1 MNEIREFIE
10 ELKDSI
16 MQTIPEELTQGL
28 TLTDTIV
35 TKVNDQKLYGLS
47 FQMEGTEAAPTI
59 YVNQFYD
66 RYRQGDTMQH
76 IAIETAH
83 MYLDTLSHPAV
94 VKETPDLSFDKIKD
108 NLTLKLVEIKRNRSY
123 LSDIPYMTVG
133 NGLAAVCDIRLDAP
147 ENEGVWS
154 TTVTKQMMETYHY
167 DKSEVFRQAMMS
179 AREVDPPTMMS
190 MGGRLFETIFSPNM
204 LADDSPVAD
213 ADKEPMYVLS
223 NESGVYGAA
232 TLFYP
237 GMQEQVADKLGES
250 YYALPSS
257 LHEFLIVPESAGV
270 NLPNLSEMVK
280 TANETVVEAKD
291 VLSDTVLHYDRDE
304 KKLESIAHAP
314 VLEARQAEAR

>member
-16 MQTIPEELTQGL
+16 MQTIPEEMTEGL

-94 VKETPDLSFDKIKD
+94 VKESPDLSFDKIKD

-190 MGGRLFETIFSPNM
+190 MGGRLFESMLSPNM

-232 TLFYP
+232 TLF
-237 GMQEQVADKLGES
+237 
-250 YYALPSS
+250 
-257 LHEFLIVPESAGV
+257 
-270 NLPNLSEMVK
+270 
-280 TANETVVEAKD
+280 
-291 VLSDTVLHYDRDE
+291 
-304 KKLESIAHAP
+304 
-314 VLEARQAEAR
+314 